1 MMGAPRIVGPNGQPV
16 STERIRLEKQQRFN
30 PLRNLTPDR
39 VVSYL
44 EAFSRGEIA
53 RAAWLMEW
61 LELHD
66 DTISTVAPKAKAAV
80 SRYGYD
86 VEIKPEVRANQK
98 KLAEDQKGRCEEF
111 FQNLVAEDA
120 MEPEETGGMRLFVQQ
135 VMDAYGKRYGAH
147 HIVWKPSRNGL
158 SARLIKIPTWMF
170 ETTTGKMRFL
180 ESVYSLTGVDLETMG
195 GRSAWFTAK
204 GRGVMLAS
212 VIARMFK
219 QIPLQDWLTYCDR
232 HGMPAFL
239 GETSAKKGDAGW
251 MEMAQAIA
259 SIGSEYGA
267 VVNSGDKIHVLD
279 LKGGGDMP
287 YEKLIDRMDRAIV
300 MLWRGGD
307 LSTISRSNAVGSNPQ
322 QEDADELDADNAA
335 WVGETIDRQLT
346 QRVVEYYY
354 GLDTPCLV
362 TIKLR
367 TKTRQNVSEDIA
379 RAKAAKDLGIRLSKP
394 WLIST
399 LGVQE
404 ADADELAVGETSLP
418 VAPGTPPAPA
428 TTTAL
433 NTATDTRTLLESSLA
448 AALGV
453 RPNVLAPIRPLL
465 TDLASRVQDTGI
477 SDADFLQLVEDAA
490 ESFPELID
498 SAAVVDL
505 AEQLRAG
512 MGTAAVQGARDAIRD
527 AKAKPN

>member
-1 MMGAPRIVGPNGQPV
+1 MRARSGILGPNGRPV
-16 STERIRLEKQQRFN
+16 SAERVRQEKQQMYN
-30 PLRNLTPDR
+30 PLENLTPD
-39 VVSYL
+39 VVVGYL
-44 EAFSRGEIA
+44 RAFARGEIS

-86 VEIKPEVRANQK
+86 VEIKPEVRSAQK

-111 FQNLVAEDA
+111 FQNLEAEDA
-120 MEPEETGGMRLFVQQ
+120 MELEESGGMRLFVQQ
-135 VMDAYGKRYGAH
+135 VMDAYGKRFGAH

-158 SARLIKIPTWMF
+158 SAKLIKIPTWMF
-170 ETTTGKMRFL
+170 EVTTGRLRFL
-180 ESVYSLTGVDLETMG
+180 ESAYALTGVDLETMG

-212 VIARMFK
+212 IIARMFK

-239 GETSAKKGDAGW
+239 GKTSAKKGDPGW
-251 MEMAQAIA
+251 MEMADAVA
-259 SIGSEYGA
+259 SIGSEFGA
-267 VVNSGDKIHVLD
+267 VVNTGDVIDVLN
-279 LKGGGDMP
+279 LTGGGDIP

-307 LSTISRSNAVGSNPQ
+307 LSTISRSNGVGSNPQ
-322 QEDADELDADNAA
+322 QEDADELDADNSA

-346 QRVVEYYY
+346 KRVVEYYY
-354 GLDTPCLV
+354 GLDAPCLV

-367 TKTRQNVSEDIA
+367 TKTRQNVNEDIA
-379 RAKAAKDLGIRLSKP
+379 RAKAAKDMGIRLSKS
-394 WLIST
+394 WLISL

-404 ADADELAVGETSLP
+404 ADTDELAVGETSLP
-418 VAPGTPPAPA
+418 TPPTTTPPPA
-428 TTTAL
+428 TTTVL
-433 NTATDTRTLLESSLA
+433 NTATDARALLETSLA

-453 RPNVLAPIRPLL
+453 RPNVLAPIRPLI
-465 TDLASRVQDTGI
+465 TDLASRVQDDGI

-490 ESFPELID
+490 ETFPELID
-498 SAAVVDL
+498 STAIGDL

-527 AKAKPN
+527 AKKN